1 MRSITP
7 RGTGS
12 APTLAVHDPSNI
24 FVLFTNTTILHIGC
38 SDTQTPKIRE
48 ALKNIFRPC
57 SVIASC
63 EVSRKKNK
71 FQWVKNFL
79 VVLTSRD
86 FLLYENE
93 KYVKCFANVIP
104 LRLDS
109 LFFRLSPTEPSPSVQ
124 LLTGTEQN
132 YKAQIEVKFGDKTLL
147 LSTGS
152 SPSSSLLALILI
164 H

>member
-1 MRSITP
+1 MNYCRQQYLFSLFEQFESLNH

-24 FVLFTNTTILHIGC
+24 FVLFTNTNILHIAC
-38 SDTQTPKIRE
+38 SETQSSKIRE

-71 FQWVKNFL
+71 FQWTKNFL

-93 KYVKCFANVIP
+93 KSLLFADLIIDWT
-104 LRLDS
+104 L
-109 LFFRLSPTEPSPSVQ
+109 SPSVYLPQ
-124 LLTGTEQN
+124 SR
-132 YKAQIEVKFGDKTLL
+132 IHR
-147 LSTGS
+147 S
-152 SPSSSLLALILI
+152 SFSQVPSRTTRRRSS
-164 H
+164 